1 MYSETLFV
9 LLVRA
14 VVDCNQLQFYQQ
26 NTFTV
31 VVVCVHS
38 GGQGYRPADIE
49 SFLGISHD

>member
-1 MYSETLFV
+1 MHSEPFCISTI
-9 LLVRA
+9 VRG
-14 VVDCNQLQFYQQ
+14 VIDCNQLQFYQQ

-31 VVVCVHS
+31 VVYVHS